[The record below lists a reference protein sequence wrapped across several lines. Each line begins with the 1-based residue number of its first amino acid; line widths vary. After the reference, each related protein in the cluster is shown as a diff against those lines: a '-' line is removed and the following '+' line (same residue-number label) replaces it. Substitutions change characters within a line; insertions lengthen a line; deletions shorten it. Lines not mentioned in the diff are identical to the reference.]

1 MKQLH
6 NIILI
11 MSIALIGVMGVSII
25 LPILPRLAHIFEL
38 TPTEVGLIITCFSL
52 PSALF
57 TPVAGI
63 IADLYG
69 RKKILLL
76 GLILFAIGGIGCA
89 LSTSFKGLLFCRAIQ
104 GLGAAPLGILYST
117 IIGDLYK
124 EEERPKMMGIAGATI
139 SVGTAIYPALGGF
152 VGEIHWTL
160 PFWFSLLSL
169 PVAIIALIYPYHY
182 KGTKTSIKD
191 YTKISGKLIFHSHA
205 IGLLSITFLCFS
217 ILYGPILTYFPLIA
231 NLLYQ
236 ASPVQIGI
244 TFSIACLGTATIAIN
259 LAQLSKIYSHKKLLI
274 IAASCY
280 FISQGLVIIIPLQ
293 SQNIWLL
300 TLPIFVLGIAQG
312 ISFPLVNSHITSLA
326 PSSNRA
332 IVMAINSTFMRLSQS
347 ISPIVFGIGW
357 SFLGWIGPFIFGLFT
372 SIILA
377 ILIMKVFSRDNPISP
392 IFDN

>member
-1 MKQLH
+1 
-6 NIILI
+6 
-11 MSIALIGVMGVSII
+11 MSIALMGVMGVSII
-25 LPILPRLAHIFEL
+25 LPVLPLLAHIFEL

-76 GLILFAIGGIGCA
+76 GLALFALGGVGCA

-117 IIGDLYK
+117 IIGDLYN

-139 SVGTAIYPALGGF
+139 SIGTAIYPALGGF

-169 PVAIIALIYPYHY
+169 PVAIIALIYPYPY

-191 YTKISGKLIFHSHA
+191 YTKISGKLIFHSHSV
-205 IGLLSITFLCFS
+205 GLLSITFLCFS

-236 ASPVQIGI
+236 ASPIQIGI
-244 TFSIACLGTATIAIN
+244 TFSIACLGTAIIAIN
-259 LAQLSKIYSHKKLLI
+259 LAQLSRTYSHKKLLI
-274 IAASCY
+274 IAAGCY
-280 FISQGLVIIIPLQ
+280 FISQGLVIILPLP
-293 SQNIWLL
+293 SQTLWLL
-300 TLPIFVLGIAQG
+300 PLPIFVLGIAQG

-326 PSSNRA
+326 PTSNRA

-357 SFLGWIGPFIFGLFT
+357 SFFGWPGPFIFGLFT

-377 ILIMKVFSRDNPISP
+377 LLIMKVFSRCNPISP